1 MPADLQSAP
10 VGRLGN
16 LPMCTPC
23 VHDWLHYQPFFVFA
37 NRAIGVF
44 RHSKRRSHTISWR
57 VLNHMVGSR
66 FKLNSDTNPTP
77 KNFEG
82 ARKIGRASCR
92 EREKMYGIVRDV
104 DRRGER
110 KMNR

>member
-1 MPADLQSAP
+1 GWPVGSSFRLFVADTGFEPVKAMPADLQSAP

-44 RHSKRRSHTISWR
+44 RHSNRRSHTISWR

-66 FKLNSDTNPTP
+66 FKL
-77 KNFEG
+77 
-82 ARKIGRASCR
+82 KIGRASCR
-92 EREKMYGIVRDV
+92 ERG
-104 DRRGER
+104 
-110 KMNR
+110 